1 METRRK
7 RAIDW
12 ACVSQWRL
20 PQGGNVNTNEENM
33 QGTQEGEESFAR
45 SIHVTK
51 EGESV
56 LERGQWDGTWG
67 TSLWWVYTVLRVKM
81 WLEMELKSQ
90 ENQLEPGQTPTC
102 MPTSLKCY
110 LCFVFCVNA
119 TLSIVFVL
127 SLSFCSFL
135 WSYQLFVSRDLCFL
149 YSSSPFPLCLTSF
162 SYSIWFQRLILK
174 NNLKAILFLRFGETH
189 RLGIPFT
196 NDQR

>member
-12 ACVSQWRL
+12 ACISQWRL
-20 PQGGNVNTNEENM
+20 PQRGNVNTSEENM
-33 QGTQEGEESFAR
+33 QGTQEGEESSAW

-56 LERGQWDGTWG
+56 LERGQWEGTWG
-67 TSLWWVYTVLRVKM
+67 TSLWWVHTVLRAKM
-81 WLEMELKSQ
+81 WLVMELNHKRTNWSQ
-90 ENQLEPGQTPTC
+90 VRPQPACLLAY
-102 MPTSLKCY
+102 TSLKRYVLSFVLIRLCLLS
-110 LCFVFCVNA
+110 LCFLCLFVFNLA
-119 TLSIVFVL
+119 
-127 SLSFCSFL
+127 FL

-174 NNLKAILFLRFGETH
+174 K
-189 RLGIPFT
+189 
-196 NDQR
+196 

>member
-56 LERGQWDGTWG
+56 LERGQWEGTWG

-110 LCFVFCVNA
+110 V
-119 TLSIVFVL
+119 LSFVL
-127 SLSFCSFL
+127 MRLCLLS
-135 WSYQLFVSRDLCFL
+135 LCFL
-149 YSSSPFPLCLTSF
+149 CLFVPFCDLISSLWAEIFASFIPHPLSPYALHHSLTQF
-162 SYSIWFQRLILK
+162 DFRG
-174 NNLKAILFLRFGETH
+174 LF
-189 RLGIPFT
+189 
-196 NDQR
+196 